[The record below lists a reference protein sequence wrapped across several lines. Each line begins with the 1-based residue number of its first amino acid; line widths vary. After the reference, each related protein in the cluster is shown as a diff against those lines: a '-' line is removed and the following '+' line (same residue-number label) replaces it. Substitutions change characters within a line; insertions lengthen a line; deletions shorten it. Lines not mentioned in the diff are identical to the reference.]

1 MAHCLAT
8 VEAASLL
15 IPLPFP
21 MAEIIHS
28 PCDIRCRRGPILAES
43 PVLSPRG
50 QALTLSASDPQ
61 HPRQVLEPGADVG
74 GEGGGAHRRQEQRH
88 GPEHAWC
95 VRLRHVVDVAGEHLA
110 D

>member
-1 MAHCLAT
+1 ASIACVVIFFGARGRAWRMAHCLAT

-61 HPRQVLEPGADVG
+61 HPRQVLEPGGDAARS
-74 GEGGGAHRRQEQRH
+74 E
-88 GPEHAWC
+88 EHTSELQS
-95 VRLRHVVDVAGEHLA
+95 RENL
-110 D
+110 